1 MAAQPPGP
9 CTQTPTPTLWKHAEE
24 YVVPALVRRVQAAVH
39 QPDAPHATALG
50 MTVLEA
56 AGAGELR
63 HEGREQQ
70 RVVILRGDL
79 NGLVVLV
86 LAHLDVAAHVDHR
99 VGRRRG
105 SVAGHSG
112 GVSGGVRG
120 GAESSSSASL
130 RSTVLSVTS
139 LAWSS

>member
-1 MAAQPPGP
+1 MAARTPRPMQPK
-9 CTQTPTPTLWKHAEE
+9 TPTPTLRKDAEKD
-24 YVVPALVRRVQAAVH
+24 VVPSLVRRVQAAVH
-39 QPDAPHATALG
+39 QPDAPHAAALG

-70 RVVILRGDL
+70 CVVILRGDL

-86 LAHLDVAAHVDHR
+86 LAHLNVAAHVDHR
-99 VGRRRG
+99 VGRRCG

-112 GVSGGVRG
+112 VYRAACVVVMDPPPPRPF
-120 GAESSSSASL
+120 ARLSSP
-130 RSTVLSVTS
+130 
-139 LAWSS
+139 